1 MGIEIERKFL
11 VDHDKWRAFAKPEG
25 KYYRQGYIFSDP
37 TRTVR
42 VRIANGCGYLTLK
55 GGRQGK
61 MSRSEFEYEIPVADA
76 EEMLNTLAQNG
87 TEKTRYCIPAGD
99 FVWEVDE
106 FAGDNEGLIV
116 AEIELDNEEDEFDIP
131 EWITEEVTED
141 HRYANSSLAVH
152 PFKDWTN
159 K

>member
-1 MGIEIERKFL
+1 MGVEIERKYL
-11 VDHDKWRAFAKPEG
+11 VDHDKWHALARPEG

-87 TEKTRYCIPAGD
+87 TEKNRYCIPAGD
-99 FVWEVDE
+99 FIWEVDE
-106 FAGDNEGLIV
+106 FTGDNEGLIV
-116 AEIELDNEEDEFDIP
+116 AEIELDSEDDEFEIP
-131 EWITEEVTED
+131 DWITKEVTED

-152 PFKDWTN
+152 PFKDWAD